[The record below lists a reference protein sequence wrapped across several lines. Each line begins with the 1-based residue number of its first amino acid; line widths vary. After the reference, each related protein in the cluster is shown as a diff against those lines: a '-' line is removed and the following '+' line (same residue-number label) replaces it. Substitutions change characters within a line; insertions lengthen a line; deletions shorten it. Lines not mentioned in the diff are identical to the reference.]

1 MKIPT
6 DSSVPDQMERL
17 TPDHVGSMVP
27 VMFFSSTVLKMEQII
42 TLCLLA
48 GESANNSANLHKTEE
63 KYYAQT
69 QLCPFRQLHFR

>member
-27 VMFFSSTVLKMEQII
+27 VMFFSSTVLKMEQSI

-48 GESANNSANLHKTEE
+48 DELANNSVNSHKTEE
-63 KYYAQT
+63 EYYAQT
-69 QLCPFRQLHFR
+69 PLCPFRQLYFR